1 MVSTRSTTPIRHVL
15 ILKIHSKYKNK
26 KQSYLE
32 SFNGWIHIL
41 SLPPILAHLQ
51 QKKMETTFNRIIY
64 ISSHTH
70 AHLTDSKLKHIFA
83 QTCTT
88 YNIQAPYFDLP
99 FTHCCEMCTSNICIV
114 LVLLK
119 STIYCESRCKWY
131 LYLSA
136 TAIYKP
142 YFSNT
147 HFGVCRNAI
156 PNPHL

>member
-64 ISSHTH
+64 ISSHKNTH
-70 AHLTDSKLKHIFA
+70 TSSFNRF
-83 QTCTT
+83 QTETYFCT
-88 YNIQAPYFDLP
+88 NVYFDLP

-119 STIYCESRCKWY
+119 STIYCESRCKRY